1 MGNLQGSSEPEYF
14 TMLSNYT
21 LLEKIRHEIFGEI
34 TIYCHKKTQA
44 LKFAEKVFCLT
55 KESDFEDSLELLKL
69 KHDVNWPNYCKILGH
84 SRVIRNDCFG
94 EVFVHRLF
102 VEHYEPESLKVFDEQ
117 QFGQS
122 LIPDRCRPEAET
134 WNILFSLVSLASF
147 FRRYKIN
154 MEDVSPR
161 NVVVTP
167 GGEVKFIDMQ
177 IYSLKVTAMERVDE
191 KTGYVTAFSPE
202 QLEALTK
209 SSEKSRKSI
218 DQEKADVFSIGMTV
232 LCMISY
238 DWIDSFYDFSSYS
251 LHFDRVYKRIIKARR
266 AKYSDQLMD
275 LIVSMLNL
283 EPTQRPTIRELVDK
297 IQGIVNPMRMRAVS
311 GVLVR

>member
-1 MGNLQGSSEPEYF
+1 MGNLQSSSEPEYF
-14 TMLSNYT
+14 TLLSNYT
-21 LLEKIRHEIFGEI
+21 LLEKINHQIFGEI

-44 LKFAEKVFCLT
+44 LKFAEKVFNLA
-55 KESDFEDSLELLKL
+55 KEADHEDSLELLKL
-69 KHDVNWPNYCKILGH
+69 KYDVNWPNYCKILGH

-94 EVFVHRLF
+94 EIFAHRFL
-102 VEHYEPESLKVFDEQ
+102 VEYFEPENLNLYDEQ

-122 LIPDRCRPEAET
+122 LVPDRCRPETEA

-147 FRRYKIN
+147 FKRYKIN

-161 NVVVTP
+161 NVVVTSE
-167 GGEVKFIDMQ
+167 GEVKFIDMQ
-177 IYSLKVTAMERVDE
+177 IYSLKVTALERVDE

-202 QLEALTK
+202 QLEALVK
-209 SSEKSRKSI
+209 SSQESRKAI
-218 DQEKADVFSIGMTV
+218 DQEKSDVFSIGMTV

-238 DWIDSFYDFSSYS
+238 QWIDSFYDFSSYS
-251 LHFDRVYKRIIKARR
+251 LHFDRVYKKIVKARR

-275 LIVSMLNL
+275 LIVSMLNS
-283 EPTQRPTIRELVDK
+283 EPVQRPTIRELVDK
-297 IQGIVNPMRMRAVS
+297 IQGIVNPVRMKAVS